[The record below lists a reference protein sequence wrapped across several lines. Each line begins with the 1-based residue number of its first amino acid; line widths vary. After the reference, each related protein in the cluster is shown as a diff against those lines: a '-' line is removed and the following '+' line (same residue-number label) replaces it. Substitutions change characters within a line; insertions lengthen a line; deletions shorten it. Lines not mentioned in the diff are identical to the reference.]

1 MMNELDEHLEI
12 ERNIIKNSIKL
23 QLPIEITSYTLPR
36 NMEAYI
42 QRVLEIFL
50 EECYQDHLK
59 EYLKFCLGE
68 LLTNSKKANT
78 KRVYFQEKGLDI
90 NNPEDYELGM
100 KTFKDE
106 AFDNMNY
113 YLDLQRK
120 AGLYVKLVLQLKAD
134 KVIIEIRN
142 NSIITP
148 AERARIQQKLDN
160 VQQYKTMDEVVN
172 KVLDTTEGAGLGI
185 IIIILMLQRV
195 GLSKENYQVFTT
207 DEETVTRIIL
217 PGNEKIFAAIDIMS
231 YELIYMRDHI
241 PVLEYRYKEVNDL
254 AAVEK
259 LDRNALLNCVRKDMN
274 LALLLLK
281 YAQEKDKNCISLY
294 KAMEL
299 LSDDELKFIF
309 SESNPASYMIEN
321 TQELEDLFFHAERVA
336 YFAFSL
342 YKNIPG
348 FDSKYDAEDIYTLGL
363 LNSLGYMFLQ
373 TETKEQSDYMQE
385 LAEQFEEYS
394 DKILDVFNFGNSNNY
409 LKRAYIKKMNFD
421 EDISM
426 VLSSW
431 NNSSKVRD
439 DLVPVTDLLYMSE
452 MMQYYDEKQV
462 EFYQVDKEILKKFK
476 IGDEKQFKT
485 ILVQMK
491 DNFINK

>member
-12 ERNIIKNSIKL
+12 ERNIIRNSIKL

-78 KRVYFQEKGLDI
+78 KRVYFKDEGLDI
-90 NNPEDYELGM
+90 HNPKDYEKGM
-100 KTFKDE
+100 ETFKEE
-106 AFDNMNY
+106 AFDNINY

-142 NSIITP
+142 NSLITSE
-148 AERARIQQKLDN
+148 ERERIQQKFDN
-160 VQQYKTMDEVVN
+160 AQQFKSMDEVVN

-195 GLSKENYQVFTT
+195 GLSKNNYQIFTT

-231 YELIYMRDHI
+231 YELVYMRDQI
-241 PVLEYRYKEVNDL
+241 PIVEYRFKEVNDL
-254 AAVEK
+254 VAADK
-259 LDRNALLNCVRKDMN
+259 IDRNALLDCIRKDMD

-281 YAQEKDKNCISLY
+281 YSIEKDRKCLSLY
-294 KAMEL
+294 KALEL

-309 SESNPASYMIEN
+309 SESNPASVVIEN
-321 TQELEDLFFHAERVA
+321 TQSLEDLFFHAERTA
-336 YFAFSL
+336 YFAFCLS
-342 YKNIPG
+342 KNYNI
-348 FDSKYDAEDIYTLGL
+348 STEKYDADSIYTLGL
-363 LNSLGYMFLQ
+363 LNSLGYMFLL
-373 TETKEQSDYMQE
+373 TETKEQSSYMKE

-394 DKILDVFNFGNSNNY
+394 EKILDVFNFGNSNNY
-409 LKRAYIKKMNFD
+409 LKRAYIKKMNF
-421 EDISM
+421 EEECAVI
-426 VLSSW
+426 LSCW
-431 NNSSKVRD
+431 NNSEKVPEE
-439 DLVPVTDLLYMSE
+439 LVPIIHVLYIAE

-462 EFYQVDKEILKKFK
+462 DFYQVDKDILKKFN
-476 IGDEKQFKT
+476 ITDEKQFKSV
-485 ILVQMK
+485 LVQMK
-491 DNFINK
+491 NKFMEN

>member
-1 MMNELDEHLEI
+1 MNELDEHLEI
-12 ERNIIKNSIKL
+12 ERNIVRNSIKL

-42 QRVLEIFL
+42 QKVLEIFL
-50 EECYQDHLK
+50 EECYQDHLT

-78 KRVYFQEKGLDI
+78 KRVYFEDKNLDI

-100 KTFKDE
+100 KTFKEE
-106 AFDNMNY
+106 AFDNINY

-148 AERARIQQKLDN
+148 AERERIQQKLDN

-207 DEETVTRIIL
+207 DDETVTRIIL

-241 PVLEYRYKEVNDL
+241 PVLEQHFKEVNDL
-254 AAVEK
+254 SSASP
-259 LDRNALLNCVRKDMN
+259 LDRNALLKAVRGDMN

-281 YAQEKDKNCISLY
+281 YSSEKDKSCISLY

-299 LSDDELKFIF
+299 LSDQELRFVF
-309 SESNPASYMIEN
+309 SESNPTCYVVEN
-321 TQELEDLFFHAERVA
+321 TPELEDLFFHAERVA
-336 YFAFSL
+336 YFAYSL
-342 YKNIPG
+342 YKNLPP
-348 FDSKYDAEDIYTLGL
+348 FESKYDADSVYTLGL
-363 LNSLGYMFLQ
+363 LNSLGYMFLR

-409 LKRAYIKKMNFD
+409 LKRAYIKKMNFE
-421 EDISM
+421 EDVSVI
-426 VLSSW
+426 LSCW
-431 NNSSKVRD
+431 NNSDKVRE
-439 DLVPVTDLLYMSE
+439 DLVPITDILYVAE

-462 EFYQVDKEILKKFK
+462 EYYQVDKMILKKFK

-485 ILVQMK
+485 VLVQMK